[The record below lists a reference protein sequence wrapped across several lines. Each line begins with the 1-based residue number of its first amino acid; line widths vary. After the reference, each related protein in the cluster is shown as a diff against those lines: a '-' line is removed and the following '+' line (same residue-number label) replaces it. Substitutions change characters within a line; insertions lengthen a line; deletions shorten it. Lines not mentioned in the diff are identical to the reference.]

1 MPKKYTL
8 NWTVINNS
16 ITCKNKWGNFFCPTW
31 HFKSHKNSGFEFSPS
46 KYIKKW
52 KEIQRVATTFKSL
65 PNEGGLWEWGNLSYE
80 KNKTSSMV
88 KGQGKVNS
96 KFRDILHSKQR
107 IKYHAL
113 KFLLVLLEVHVLL
126 ERKILRDMSIIQ
138 FYLIVERS
146 NF

>member
-1 MPKKYTL
+1 
-8 NWTVINNS
+8 
-16 ITCKNKWGNFFCPTW
+16 
-31 HFKSHKNSGFEFSPS
+31 
-46 KYIKKW
+46 
-52 KEIQRVATTFKSL
+52 
-65 PNEGGLWEWGNLSYE
+65 
-80 KNKTSSMV
+80 MV

-96 KFRDILHSKQR
+96 KSRDILHSKQR

-126 ERKILRDMSIIQ
+126 ERKILKDMSIIQ